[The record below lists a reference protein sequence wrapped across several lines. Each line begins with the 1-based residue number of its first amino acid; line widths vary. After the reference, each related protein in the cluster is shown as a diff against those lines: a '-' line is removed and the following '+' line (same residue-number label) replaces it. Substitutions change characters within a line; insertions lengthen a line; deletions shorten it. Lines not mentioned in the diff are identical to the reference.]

1 MKTEFANLKEY
12 IEVQNNI
19 SKHITLLKMRSI
31 INKLKNFI
39 SNIKERLAKLRV
51 NASEKLL
58 YSNQI
63 SESRKRL
70 LTEE

>member
-58 YSNQI
+58 YSN
-63 SESRKRL
+63 
-70 LTEE
+70 

>member
-31 INKLKNFI
+31 INELKNFI